1 MSTSRACDAA
11 GRAETDTMLSHEK
24 LLSLVADNY
33 VAIAPDLIG
42 PLLNLLSLSRE
53 ACGGDMDKFLI
64 MVVVAIRTTAH
75 KDFANYTQ
83 EQLHSGEM
91 PVFPS
96 LGINIQSI
104 ADSVGAPKETV
115 RRKVVELVEA
125 GWIERRG
132 KDLFYTAR
140 AWQGLSAVGKQLEV
154 TAVSYYETVAAL
166 ADRAVKAPAPA
177 KR

>member
-1 MSTSRACDAA
+1 MS
-11 GRAETDTMLSHEK
+11 SHEK
-24 LLSLVADNY
+24 LLALVAEHY
-33 VAIAPDLIG
+33 VAIAPNLIG
-42 PLLNLLSLSRE
+42 PLLDLLSLSRE

-83 EQLHSGEM
+83 EELHSGEL

-115 RRKVVELVEA
+115 RRKVAELVEA
-125 GWIERRG
+125 GWIERQG
-132 KDLFYTAR
+132 NDLFYTAR
-140 AWQGLSAVGKQLEV
+140 AWQGLSKVGKQLEA
-154 TAVSYYETVAAL
+154 TAVSYYETVDDL
-166 ADRAVKAPAPA
+166 LSRDREKATA
-177 KR
+177 